1 MFRWFEQRINPFLD
15 GPGVRP
21 PETLARFYWY
31 FLRQVWPWVL
41 AVMVVGLGCALIE
54 VAMFTYLGQ
63 IVDLVKEANS
73 APAFFEDHAGL
84 LIWMG
89 VVVLIG
95 RPILFAMHDL
105 LVNQMIVPSFTNMVR
120 WQTHRHVLRQS
131 MSFFNNDYAGRIAN
145 KIMQTG
151 PALRESI
158 VQAADALWFM
168 IIYTV
173 TAGVIFFQNDPLLMI
188 PLALWVLTQAA
199 VLSYLVPRIRD
210 RAAIMSE
217 ARSALTGRIVDAY
230 TNVHTLKL
238 FAHTDREDDYAREV
252 ITEHTEKFR
261 SQMRLITIME
271 ISVWTINGALIVA
284 TGALALWLWSR
295 GLITVGAI
303 ALTGGL
309 VIRINNMA
317 GWIMWVVTGI
327 FENIGTVDDGIG
339 TISRPHTVVD
349 RPAAGTLKVER
360 GEIRF
365 EGVSFGYGLERGIV
379 KDLSLVIQPGEKVG
393 LVGRSGA
400 GKSTLLNIL
409 LRFYDLEQGRIL
421 IDGQDIAAVAQDSLR
436 AQIGMVTQDS
446 SLLHRSIMDNILYGR
461 PDAGEAAAIAAAKK
475 AHAHDFIMGLSDA
488 EGASGYDARVGERG
502 VKLSGGQRQR
512 VAIARV
518 LLKNAPIL
526 ILDEATS
533 ALDSEVEAA
542 IQEQFY
548 NLMQGKTVIAIAH
561 RLSTIAAMD
570 RLIVMDQG
578 RIVEQGSHA
587 ELIDAGGIYAR
598 LWARQSGGFIEA
610 QQAAE

>member
-15 GPGVRP
+15 GPGLRP

-41 AVMVVGLGCALIE
+41 IVMVVGLACALIE
-54 VAMFTYLGQ
+54 VAMFSYLGR
-63 IVDLVKEANS
+63 IVDLVKEAGS
-73 APAFFEDHAGL
+73 ASSFFEEHGGL
-84 LIWMG
+84 LLWMAF
-89 VVVLIG
+89 VVLIG
-95 RPILFAMHDL
+95 RPVLFALHDL
-105 LVNQMIVPSFTNMVR
+105 LVNQMIVPSLTNLVR
-120 WQTHRHVLRQS
+120 WQTHRYVLRQS

-151 PALRESI
+151 PALRESV

-188 PLALWVLTQAA
+188 PLALWVIAQAA
-199 VLSYLVPRIRD
+199 VLTYLVPRIRD

-238 FAHTDREDDYAREV
+238 FAHTDREDGYAREV

-271 ISVWTINGALIVA
+271 LSVWTINGALIVA
-284 TGALALWLWSR
+284 TGALALWLWDR

-317 GWIMWVVTGI
+317 GWVMWVVTSI

-339 TISRPHTVVD
+339 TISRAHTVVD
-349 RPAAGTLKVER
+349 RPAAGTLKVDR

-365 EGVSFGYGLERGIV
+365 EDVSFGYGLERGV
-379 KDLSLVIQPGEKVG
+379 VENLSLVIEPGEKVG
-393 LVGRSGA
+393 VVGRSGA
-400 GKSTLLNIL
+400 GKSTILNLL

-421 IDGQDIAAVAQDSLR
+421 IDGQDIAGVTQDSLR
-436 AQIGMVTQDS
+436 SQIGMVTQDT
-446 SLLHRSIMDNILYGR
+446 SLLHRSIKDNILYGR
-461 PDAGEAAAIAAAKK
+461 PEAGEAAAVAAAKK
-475 AHAHDFIMGLSDA
+475 AHAHDFIMDLSDS
-488 EGASGYDARVGERG
+488 EGGSGYEARVGERG

-518 LLKNAPIL
+518 LLKDAPIL

-542 IQEQFY
+542 IQEQLY

-570 RLIVMDQG
+570 RLIVMDEG
-578 RIVEQGSHA
+578 CIVEQGSHA
-587 ELIDAGGIYAR
+587 DLVEAGGIYAR
-598 LWARQSGGFIEA
+598 LWARQSGGFIQA
-610 QQAAE
+610 KQAAE